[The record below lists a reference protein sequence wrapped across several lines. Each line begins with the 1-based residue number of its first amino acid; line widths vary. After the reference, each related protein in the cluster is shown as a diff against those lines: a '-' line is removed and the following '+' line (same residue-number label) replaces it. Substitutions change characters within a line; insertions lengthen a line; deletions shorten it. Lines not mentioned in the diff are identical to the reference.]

1 MFLPTRCAGDEPVEI
16 NGGTMAPG
24 DWAALDDADERVA
37 ELLAAGVLVN
47 YPDIVGPGQP
57 EAGLAA
63 ADEARRLNDPEAGA
77 ET

>member
-1 MFLPTRCAGDEPVEI
+1 MFLPTRCAGDEEVDV
-16 NGGTMAPG
+16 NGATMKPG
-24 DWAALDDADERVA
+24 DWAALDDSDPRVA
-37 ELLAAGVLVN
+37 ALLAEGVLVN

-63 ADEARRLNDPEAGA
+63 AEEARRLNQPAA